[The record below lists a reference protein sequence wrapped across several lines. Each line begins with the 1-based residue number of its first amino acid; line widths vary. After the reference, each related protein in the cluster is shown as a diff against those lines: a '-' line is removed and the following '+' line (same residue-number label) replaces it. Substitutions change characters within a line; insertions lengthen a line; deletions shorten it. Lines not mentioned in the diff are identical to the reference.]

1 MAFPQTKTPLSL
13 TVCKRQRRR
22 SSAVPLLLPV
32 QSPAPQCA
40 SNNARPVITGA
51 CRSRLLGRRCR
62 PFSRKARRGSSH
74 GHPALPCTIRQLS
87 AAFFPGTLSRHSR
100 IFHCP
105 GVYSPARGKS
115 SDTARRIFHL
125 VCIRSESISDKGS
138 AGVCGRRS
146 CGKAEEAA
154 LSVQRTS
161 DIPES
166 SILRPISQLF
176 YQKVVKT
183 RQRFFFLCFRFS
195 AEHSFICCCVK
206 LIFSKFSTI
215 FRKIV
220 RSRFPVRL
228 FTAPSVSPDMQNTP
242 PNFEILAVYFEAKRW
257 YINFV
262 RTFCGQRT
270 CIHAAVSKR
279 RDNFD
284 REVIGVFWYHCV
296 MERLYHPACG
306 AYTSFGIA
314 AHSTSHGRHRKL
326 RFISD
331 VSVDPVRVLRLAA
344 RCTACQLDPSQLM
357 DVVEDLL
364 AE

>member
-13 TVCKRQRRR
+13 TVCKRQRRI

-51 CRSRLLGRRCR
+51 CRSCLLGRRCR

-138 AGVCGRRS
+138 AGVCGRQ
-146 CGKAEEAA
+146 CGGKAEEAA
-154 LSVQRTS
+154 LSAQRTS
-161 DIPES
+161 DIPEN

-176 YQKVVKT
+176 
-183 RQRFFFLCFRFS
+183 L
-195 AEHSFICCCVK
+195 
-206 LIFSKFSTI
+206 SKS
-215 FRKIV
+215 
-220 RSRFPVRL
+220 
-228 FTAPSVSPDMQNTP
+228 
-242 PNFEILAVYFEAKRW
+242 
-257 YINFV
+257 
-262 RTFCGQRT
+262 G
-270 CIHAAVSKR
+270 
-279 RDNFD
+279 
-284 REVIGVFWYHCV
+284 
-296 MERLYHPACG
+296 
-306 AYTSFGIA
+306 
-314 AHSTSHGRHRKL
+314 
-326 RFISD
+326 
-331 VSVDPVRVLRLAA
+331 
-344 RCTACQLDPSQLM
+344 
-357 DVVEDLL
+357 
-364 AE
+364 

>member
-13 TVCKRQRRR
+13 TVRKRQRRR

-115 SDTARRIFHL
+115 SDAARLIFHL
-125 VCIRSESISDKGS
+125 VCLRSESISDKGS
-138 AGVCGRRS
+138 AGVCERRS
-146 CGKAEEAA
+146 GGKAEETA
-154 LSVQRTS
+154 LSAQQTS

-166 SILRPISQLF
+166 PFLRLILQLF
-176 YQKVVKT
+176 LPKSGKAAAKI
-183 RQRFFFLCFRFS
+183 FLLWFRLS
-195 AEHSFICCCVK
+195 VEHSFIRCCLRLYFIRCFVELFGLFF
-206 LIFSKFSTI
+206 LI
-215 FRKIV
+215 
-220 RSRFPVRL
+220 RL
-228 FTAPSVSPDMQNTP
+228 FTAPPVSPDMQNTP

-257 YINFV
+257 YIKFV
-262 RTFCGQRT
+262 RTFCGYEPAFMQLFQ
-270 CIHAAVSKR
+270 S
-279 RDNFD
+279 
-284 REVIGVFWYHCV
+284 GVTILT
-296 MERLYHPACG
+296 ER
-306 AYTSFGIA
+306 
-314 AHSTSHGRHRKL
+314 
-326 RFISD
+326 
-331 VSVDPVRVLRLAA
+331 
-344 RCTACQLDPSQLM
+344 
-357 DVVEDLL
+357 
-364 AE
+364 